1 MIKPMPTECLQEI
14 FEHLQDDECT
24 LFSVLQVNRFWCKN
38 VVPILWRKPFELCSK
53 KGGSPNLVETL
64 ISCMDIEARNR
75 LKRDCK
81 PLKKKISRSPPSF
94 NYSSYLRKLTT
105 SDLWESVLLW
115 VSYKKS
121 CDNIRPYTRTLSPEQ
136 KMIACVIKELGLLFN
151 KNCPKFDQLIFN
163 TDHDELIGFYLL
175 HCLPH
180 IREFNYSGWG
190 NKERNFDAAS
200 KSRNCRNL
208 KKLVVEKISTEPKQI
223 GRGLKYGGNAK
234 FDYNE
239 RYTRRHF
246 SSLFNN
252 VVSSYTNLI
261 DDGSENDLI
270 NSPLDPFSI
279 GGVHHSST
287 SRVVEKPKS
296 ERELLLNLIKVQRRL
311 EHIKIFFSDLNL
323 EFFLS
328 IQTQSRTLSWLE
340 FDTIY
345 FDTDITL
352 ESFGFYENLES
363 LLINSCLWGNF
374 NDREF
379 TSSSFPSSSSSSSSS
394 SCKRNMFPNL
404 KILSVRGTRIP
415 SKDLSLIIRNSGK
428 SLNTVYLN
436 CQQDIDLPILHPISE
451 YCYNLQELEL
461 YLDRKDLLVCFTTLG
476 NLNTLKRLRIYGGGF
491 WDCSGIDY
499 RGSID
504 SEYGSV
510 FDFITY
516 NNYYNYNSVN
526 NIGTMDINNNRDL
539 WAMRYGD
546 DESYLEP
553 SKSLP
558 KVARILPT
566 SLRWLSFPR
575 GWVFSFRSVEEFLK
589 NCKVQLQRLEL
600 RYRMPNH
607 GIMV

>member
-121 CDNIRPYTRTLSPEQ
+121 CDNIRPYARTLSPEQ

-252 VVSSYTNLI
+252 VVVSSYTNLI

-270 NSPLDPFSI
+270 NSSLDPFSI
-279 GGVHHSST
+279 GGGVHHSST

-328 IQTQSRTLSWLE
+328 IQTQSRTLSC
-340 FDTIY
+340 I
-345 FDTDITL
+345 
-352 ESFGFYENLES
+352 
-363 LLINSCLWGNF
+363 
-374 NDREF
+374 
-379 TSSSFPSSSSSSSSS
+379 
-394 SCKRNMFPNL
+394 
-404 KILSVRGTRIP
+404 RGTRIP
-415 SKDLSLIIRNSGK
+415 SKDLSSIIKNSGK
-428 SLNTVYLN
+428 SMNTIYLN
-436 CQQDIDLPILHPISE
+436 CQQDIDLPILHSIAE

-461 YLDRKDLLVCFTTLG
+461 YLDRKDLLICFTTLN

-491 WDCSGIDY
+491 WDCGGIDY

-504 SEYGSV
+504 K
-510 FDFITY
+510 
-516 NNYYNYNSVN
+516 
-526 NIGTMDINNNRDL
+526 
-539 WAMRYGD
+539 
-546 DESYLEP
+546 P

-558 KVARILPT
+558 KVAKILPT

-607 GIMV
+607 EKMGNNNYA